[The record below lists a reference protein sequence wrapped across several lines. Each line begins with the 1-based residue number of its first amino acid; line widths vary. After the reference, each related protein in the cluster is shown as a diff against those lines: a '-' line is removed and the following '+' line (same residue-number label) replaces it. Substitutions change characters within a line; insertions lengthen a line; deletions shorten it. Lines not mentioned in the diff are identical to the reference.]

1 MEEKKRSSFLKNAA
15 LAGLLGAGYLC
26 FENNRLEVKHYSLHT
41 ERGQGIR
48 ILQLSD
54 FHDKVFLG
62 GNERLL
68 KKIFAAEPDL
78 ILLTGDTVST
88 GGKNLKRTCEFLK
101 RLTARYTVCGI
112 LGNHEQ
118 RGTSE
123 RFIESSLK
131 KAGVKILKN
140 QQAQF
145 LIHGN
150 VVSVLGLCEKQAIM
164 RSDYIKAFFN
174 MLEYENHDRELETLE
189 ESAGIRILL
198 SHFPENYALTGETAY
213 NRFSFELM
221 MSGHSHGG
229 HIRIPSLGGVFSPGQ
244 GFFPKYCKGLY
255 KGRNNALLVSAGI
268 GNDAPI
274 PRINNPPSMA
284 VIDFV

>member
-1 MEEKKRSSFLKNAA
+1 MEEKKRSKLLKNAVI
-15 LAGLLGAGYLC
+15 AGLLGAGYIY

-41 ERGQGIR
+41 ERGKGVR

-54 FHDKVFLG
+54 LHDKVFLWDSDK
-62 GNERLL
+62 LL
-68 KKIFAAEPDL
+68 KKIISIDPDL
-78 ILLTGDTVST
+78 ILLTGDTVSA
-88 GGKNLKRTCEFLK
+88 GGKNVKRTCEFLK
-101 RLTARYTVCGI
+101 RLTAKYTVCGI

-118 RGTSE
+118 RCSGE
-123 RFIESSLK
+123 RFIEAALK

-140 QQAQF
+140 QQQQF

-164 RSDYIKAFFN
+164 RTDYIKAFFN
-174 MLEYENHDRELETLE
+174 MLEYEDHDRELETLE
-189 ESAGIRILL
+189 ESPGIRILL
-198 SHFPENYALTGETAY
+198 SHFPENYALTGERAY

-229 HIRIPSLGGVFSPGQ
+229 HIRIPGIGGVFSPGQ

-255 KGRNNALLVSAGI
+255 KGRNNALIVSGGI

-274 PRINNPPSMA
+274 PRINNPPSIA